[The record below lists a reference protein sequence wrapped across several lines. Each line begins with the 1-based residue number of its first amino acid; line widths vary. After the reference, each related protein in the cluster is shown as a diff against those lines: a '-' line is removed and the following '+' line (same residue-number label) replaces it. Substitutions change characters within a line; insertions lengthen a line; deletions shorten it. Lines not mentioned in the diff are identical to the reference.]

1 MGFLA
6 AHRGLSLGAYRPV
19 IKLLLFFAAF
29 FHAAGFAVAEPM
41 PLGPETE
48 KSVPDSLVYFSPQN
62 QGHILLVEK
71 AHQKAYLYDIQNLD
85 GPLRVYPC
93 STGENRGPKTQKN
106 DKKTPEGIYF
116 ITNSFLRKDL
126 TPIYGDRAFPLDYP
140 NVRDR
145 KLARKG
151 YGIWIHGTNEVL
163 KPRDTNGCIVF
174 TNEDIRDLA
183 GYINKRH
190 TPVIITQEIHFVEKE
205 QLFRERTQIR
215 SLIEDWTHAW
225 KGGHIDRYMF
235 FYAKDFTGQGRTR
248 LQWRAHK
255 QRLSDSYGGV
265 NISID
270 NLQILKEGGIALAK
284 FDQTYRA
291 DRFRSFGEKRLY
303 LQQRS
308 PEWKIVDEFFERKD
322 LPSPTK
328 GPSRNQTADR
338 NLAAGLGE
346 KRP

>member
-183 GYINKRH
+183 GYINKKH
-190 TPVIITQEIHFVEKE
+190 TPVIITQEIRFVEKE